1 MSGRLTF
8 SPSPKVARDLLYS
21 CGHEHAEAKVCPVCG
36 KGKPQNGREAY
47 ERGRNHADS
56 VYQSDGIGPLKGWTR
71 YKPSND
77 YERGR
82 LERAKEILSQ
92 SGR

>member
-1 MSGRLTF
+1 MI
-8 SPSPKVARDLLYS
+8 YS
-21 CGHEHAEAKVCPVCG
+21 CGHVAELSKICPICG
-36 KGKPQNGREAY
+36 KGKPQDGREAF

-56 VYQSDGIGPLKGWTR
+56 VYQVNGITYLKGWLK

-82 LERAKEILSQ
+82 LERAKEIVK
-92 SGR
+92 RTEAHP